1 MSDQTTSKPK
11 APTKEAP
18 EALQLRARPSLVA
31 RLDRRVIATLAGT
44 TCALLCGAAIYALD
58 PPGWASEADAGPE
71 LYNVDRKPLADGLNA
86 MPARY
91 DQVEPPPELGP
102 PLPGDLGKAWHD
114 AQAGNLGLQGP
125 DPEAERRR
133 QEELR
138 RQQEL
143 AEARA
148 SGLFFQLDT
157 ERGGGRQNGGRAA
170 PLPDMPDLAGLDPAR
185 LAQVGVGS
193 VPGPGD
199 RRLAFLDQGQDAS
212 IYSAH
217 GLQTPASP
225 YQVMAGTII
234 PATMITGINSDL
246 PGQIIAQVTENV
258 YDTVTGQHLLI
269 PQGARMLGTY
279 DSGIGYAQERVLLIW
294 TRLINPDGSS
304 IQLDN
309 LAGTDVAGYAGLEDQ
324 VDFHTWRLLKGVAL
338 ATVLGVGAEL
348 AAGDENDRLIGAG
361 RDAAFESANQV
372 GQEITR
378 RNLDVAPTIT
388 IRPGFPVRIIVSKD
402 IVLQPYQG

>member
-1 MSDQTTSKPK
+1 MPDMSDQTTPKPT
-11 APTKEAP
+11 APAKEAP

-44 TCALLCGAAIYALD
+44 TCALLCGATIYALD

-71 LYNVDRKPLADGLNA
+71 LYNVDRKPFADGLNA
-86 MPARY
+86 MPASY
-91 DQVEPPPELGP
+91 DQVEPPPEFGP

-114 AQAGNLGLQGP
+114 AQTGNLGLQGP

-143 AEARA
+143 AEART

-157 ERGGGRQNGGRAA
+157 EREGGRQNGGRAA
-170 PLPDMPDLAGLDPAR
+170 PLPDMPNLAGLDPAR
-185 LAQVGVGS
+185 LAQVGAGG
-193 VPGPGD
+193 VPAPGD

-234 PATMITGINSDL
+234 PASTTSRQPATRSRSTCRPPCPRL
-246 PGQIIAQVTENV
+246 SP
-258 YDTVTGQHLLI
+258 
-269 PQGARMLGTY
+269 RS
-279 DSGIGYAQERVLLIW
+279 SG
-294 TRLINPDGSS
+294 PSS
-304 IQLDN
+304 
-309 LAGTDVAGYAGLEDQ
+309 
-324 VDFHTWRLLKGVAL
+324 R
-338 ATVLGVGAEL
+338 
-348 AAGDENDRLIGAG
+348 
-361 RDAAFESANQV
+361 SP
-372 GQEITR
+372 
-378 RNLDVAPTIT
+378 APTSMVARASSSWT
-388 IRPGFPVRIIVSKD
+388 DSARSCRSPRRHCCSGRRLS
-402 IVLQPYQG
+402 GC